1 MSAFTS
7 DFDRG
12 RAGYSPDHVDALV
25 WALSELMVE
34 PVAGWGLIEWTRLEA
49 ERLNAPRNDLN
60 DTTGFVRMR
69 HRPTAHMFCSCPDAE
84 CRSRRT
90 AYFPCHRKMQRRCWA
105 SDGSELSLT
114 WLSSVKRGRCR
125 AMSDV
130 WGQSGNFLLFRSI
143 SKLTQMRHYP
153 AVGGCRS
160 SMKILRVEKDG
171 ATARGHF
178 PHDARGKVAGR

>member
-34 PVAGWGLIEWTRLEA
+34 PVAGGGLIEWTRLEA

-60 DTTGFVRMR
+60 DTTGFVRMQA
-69 HRPTAHMFCSCPDAE
+69 PANCSYVLLMSGRGMPVSPDGILSMTPDA
-84 CRSRRT
+84 
-90 AYFPCHRKMQRRCWA
+90 RRCWA

-130 WGQSGNFLLFRSI
+130 GGKAEIFCSFGVFRN
-143 SKLTQMRHYP
+143 
-153 AVGGCRS
+153 
-160 SMKILRVEKDG
+160 
-171 ATARGHF
+171 
-178 PHDARGKVAGR
+178 